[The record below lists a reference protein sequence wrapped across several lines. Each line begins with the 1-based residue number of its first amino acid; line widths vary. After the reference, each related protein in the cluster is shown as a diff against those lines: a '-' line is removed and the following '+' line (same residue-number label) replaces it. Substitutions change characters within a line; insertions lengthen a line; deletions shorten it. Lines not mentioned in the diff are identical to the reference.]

1 MSLTVSFAEVNT
13 VNRPS
18 CVYNLLWDLHFSV
31 RTYVLLLHP
40 FMDFVHT
47 HTQWPT
53 WHEDDCKNWTL
64 GCCKFYMSCGTH
76 MNNDSSWRGEE
87 GGHPCLV
94 YHKLTNYLQLFDD
107 MVEGC
112 CNFTYMHTLVSLCT
126 FQLQSV
132 CERCPLLKSLSWAH
146 LGPAKCRTYNLQQWC
161 IGDLNFYVLFITA
174 FPNSVVVDDGSSGR
188 EVYDSLDTTS
198 CYTVCNWER
207 KSYRAL
213 GCLL

>member
-1 MSLTVSFAEVNT
+1 MYSSYIPLWILFILTHSDQHDMKMT
-13 VNRPS
+13 VKIG
-18 CVYNLLWDLHFSV
+18 LWDAANFTWVMGL
-31 RTYVLLLHP
+31 TWIMIVL
-40 FMDFVHT
+40 
-47 HTQWPT
+47 
-53 WHEDDCKNWTL
+53 
-64 GCCKFYMSCGTH
+64 GG
-76 MNNDSSWRGEE
+76 GG

-112 CNFTYMHTLVSLCT
+112 CNFTYMHALVSLCT